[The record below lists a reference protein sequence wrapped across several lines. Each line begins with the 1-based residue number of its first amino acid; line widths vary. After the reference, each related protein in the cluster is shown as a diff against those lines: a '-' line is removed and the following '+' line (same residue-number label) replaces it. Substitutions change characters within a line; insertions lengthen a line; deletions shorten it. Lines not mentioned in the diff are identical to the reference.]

1 MILPLENL
9 QMSKLVKR
17 GTEAQSVPVDV
28 MRLLANNK
36 EVLIITAN
44 PDQSE
49 SNIAVYSKLLDDGG
63 VLSGMMVEILTNL
76 MLTARKNEKCA
87 I

>member
-1 MILPLENL
+1 MN
-9 QMSKLVKR
+9 KLVKR
-17 GTEAQSVPVDV
+17 GTEANAIPADISSI
-28 MRLLANNK
+28 LAQNK

-49 SNIAVYSKLLDDGG
+49 SNIAVFTKLLDDHG
-63 VLSGMMVEILTNL
+63 VLADVMIELLTNL
-76 MLTARKNEKCA
+76 MLTAKRNEKCT

>member
-1 MILPLENL
+1 MT
-9 QMSKLVKR
+9 KLVKR
-17 GTEAQSVPVDV
+17 GTEALDVPASVR
-28 MRLLANNK
+28 RLLEENK

-49 SNIAVYSKLLDDGG
+49 SNIAVYSKLLDDNG
-63 VLSGMMVEILTNL
+63 VLANVMVEILTNL
-76 MLTARKNEKCA
+76 MLTARKNEKCT